1 MEIDLT
7 GLVLPDRIEIA
18 QISDDGQS
26 AEFVMEPLER
36 GYGHTLGNSI
46 RRVLLSSLRGSAI
59 WGFRIDGVVHE
70 HQTIPSVV
78 EDVHQVIQNLK
89 SMVVVLD
96 EDVDEATLSVSATK
110 AGPVTAAQVRAPGWA
125 TVLDPDH
132 HLLTL
137 QEDRELNAEFFVN
150 KGRGFKLADQ
160 HELPSDATV
169 DLVRIDAIYN
179 PVLRAN
185 FTVEETRVGQRTDF
199 DRLTLRVETNG
210 SVDPDS
216 AVRYAAAL
224 VRKHFGY
231 MLRFSEGGP
240 PASPALPSYPSARVP
255 EDQETLLTTPVN
267 DLTELKARSR
277 NVLVTKGIDTLLDLV
292 SCSEADLLEAQNFG
306 EKSLD
311 ELVEFLRGYG
321 LHLGMKIEKRE
332 DGLYVVDSEADDL
345 SEPGSAGAE
354 EPAAVDGDRVEAT
367 GEEEGGPPA
376 SQTEPPHPSAR
387 VSKELAELLE
397 TPINNLAD
405 LKARPRNVLFAADL
419 ETLLDLV
426 SRNEAELLQVPK
438 FGEKLLDELMD
449 FLRGHG
455 LRLDMK
461 FEKRE
466 DGLYVV
472 DSEAD
477 DLSEPGSAGEEAVA
491 AAAPGEG
498 SGAA

>member
-18 QISDDGQS
+18 QISEDGRS

-36 GYGHTLGNSI
+36 GYGHTLGNSV

-89 SMVVVLD
+89 STVVVLD
-96 EDVDEATLSVSATK
+96 EDTDEATLSVSATK
-110 AGPVTAAQVRAPGWA
+110 AGAVTAAQVRAPGWA

-132 HLLTL
+132 HILTL

-150 KGRGFKLADQ
+150 KGRGFQLADQ

-199 DRLTLRVETNG
+199 DRLTLHVETNG
-210 SVDPDS
+210 SVDPES

-224 VRKHFGY
+224 VSRHFGY
-231 MLRFSEGGP
+231 MLLFSEGGP
-240 PASPALPSYPSARVP
+240 PASQTVSPHPPARVSKRLAKLL
-255 EDQETLLTTPVN
+255 ETPIN
-267 DLTELKARSR
+267 DLAELKARPR
-277 NVLVTKGIDTLLDLV
+277 NILVAKEIETLRQLV
-292 SCSEADLLEAQNFG
+292 SHSEAELLQAQNFG

-311 ELVEFLRGYG
+311 ELMEFLHEHG
-321 LHLGMKIEKRE
+321 LRLGMKIEERQ
-332 DGLYVVDSEADDL
+332 DGLYFADSEADD
-345 SEPGSAGAE
+345 SPKPGSPSTE
-354 EPAAVDGDRVEAT
+354 ERADVDGDQAEA
-367 GEEEGGPPA
+367 
-376 SQTEPPHPSAR
+376 AR
-387 VSKELAELLE
+387 
-397 TPINNLAD
+397 
-405 LKARPRNVLFAADL
+405 
-419 ETLLDLV
+419 
-426 SRNEAELLQVPK
+426 
-438 FGEKLLDELMD
+438 
-449 FLRGHG
+449 
-455 LRLDMK
+455 
-461 FEKRE
+461 
-466 DGLYVV
+466 
-472 DSEAD
+472 
-477 DLSEPGSAGEEAVA
+477 EEAIA
-491 AAAPGEG
+491 SGASGES

>member
-169 DLVRIDAIYN
+169 DLVRVDAIYN

-255 EDQETLLTTPVN
+255 EDLETLLTTPVN

-321 LHLGMKIEKRE
+321 LRLGMKIDKRE
-332 DGLYVVDSEADDL
+332 DGLYFVDPKADD
-345 SEPGSAGAE
+345 SSEPGAEPGSAGAE
-354 EPAAVDGDRVEAT
+354 EPAAVDGDQVEAT
-367 GEEEGGPPA
+367 GEEAGGPPA
-376 SQTEPPHPSAR
+376 SQAKPPHPSAR
-387 VSKELAELLE
+387 ESPLPDLLGTPLDDLKELKTRPRKVLAEAGIETLRDVVSRSEADLLE
-397 TPINNLAD
+397 
-405 LKARPRNVLFAADL
+405 
-419 ETLLDLV
+419 
-426 SRNEAELLQVPK
+426 VPN
-438 FGEKLLDELMD
+438 FGEKSLGELKEI
-449 FLRGHG
+449 LRGLG
-455 LRLDMK
+455 LGMK
-461 FEKRE
+461 DAEE
-466 DGLYVV
+466 PAAVDG
-472 DSEAD
+472 DQAEAT
-477 DLSEPGSAGEEAVA
+477 GEEAVA
-491 AAAPGEG
+491 AAASGEG